1 MSEKEEVKLYK
12 KYLKVIQS
20 IFKKLSNLMITN
32 GEIEFTT
39 TKDITKLQSHL
50 KNEKRQVL
58 IIGL

>member
-1 MSEKEEVKLYK
+1 
-12 KYLKVIQS
+12 
-20 IFKKLSNLMITN
+20 MITN